1 MAATRA
7 HTAPSQGPARQALL
21 AVCSP
26 PALPVGSLSA
36 LHLLSAQQ
44 GLGLLRRPRHMTCGE
59 LFIVEGAP
67 WGGCSLRA
75 GPTRLP
81 PVRYFPLTL
90 APRTT
95 EKMAEGGHTTM
106 LRETVS
112 PFTRSSGKP
121 EIQSNR
127 PFPRPPKATQ
137 ILSSDGANFYPFL
150 EASKGNGPHQACG
163 SVQVLSFRLLQC
175 GCDACMVP
183 GAISRGIRATTGFSN
198 SIL

>member
-1 MAATRA
+1 M
-7 HTAPSQGPARQALL
+7 HTQLL
-21 AVCSP
+21 HR
-26 PALPVGSLSA
+26 ALPGRPCWWCAHPLPCLWAHSA

-44 GLGLLRRPRHMTCGE
+44 GLGLLRRPPHMTCGE

-81 PVRYFPLTL
+81 PVRYFPLIL

-106 LRETVS
+106 LWETVF

-127 PFPRPPKATQ
+127 PFPQPCQGHTNPLVRW
-137 ILSSDGANFYPFL
+137 
-150 EASKGNGPHQACG
+150 C
-163 SVQVLSFRLLQC
+163 
-175 GCDACMVP
+175 
-183 GAISRGIRATTGFSN
+183 
-198 SIL
+198 